1 MKSVYGTEGR
11 PLMRPIKIFVD
22 STADLSQELIEK
34 YDLTV
39 TPLYVTIGGKT
50 YKDML
55 EIHAQDI
62 FDNYY
67 KTKEL
72 PKTAAVSV
80 ADYIEA
86 FRPVVEAGFDIIHF
100 TISSDFSACYQNA
113 CIAAEE
119 IGHVYPVDSRNLSTG
134 IAQLALLAAEEAARG
149 EQDAEHIADYV
160 RSTVP
165 RVDVS
170 FILNNLMFLYK
181 GGRCSG
187 VAALGANV
195 LKLKPCIEVVDGK
208 MGVGKKYRGSFEKC
222 AAEYVYDRIA
232 NDDTIDLHRIFLTW
246 SGCDRELIDSLK
258 NDIKSYHNFEEVID
272 TEAGSTV
279 SGHCGPGCLGVLYI
293 HKEK

>member
-1 MKSVYGTEGR
+1 
-11 PLMRPIKIFVD
+11 MRPIKIFVD
-22 STADLSQELIEK
+22 STADLSPELIKK
-34 YDLTV
+34 YSLTV
-39 TPLYVTIGGKT
+39 TPLYVTIGGKA
-50 YKDML
+50 YKDMY
-55 EIHAQDI
+55 EIKAQDI

-86 FRPVVEAGFDIIHF
+86 FRPAVEAGFDIIHF
-100 TISSDFSACYQNA
+100 TISAEFSACYQNA

-119 IGHVYPVDSRNLSTG
+119 LGHVYPVDSRNLSTG
-134 IAQLALLAAEEAARG
+134 IAQLTLLAAEMAEKG
-149 EQDAEHIADYV
+149 ETDAEHIAEYV
-160 RSTVP
+160 RKVIP

-170 FILNNLMFLYK
+170 FILNNLEFLYK

-187 VAALGANV
+187 VAALGANL

-222 AAEYVYDRIA
+222 ASEYIRDRLG
-232 NDDTIDLHRIFLTW
+232 NDETIDLHRIFITW

-258 NDIKSYHNFEEVID
+258 EEIKSYRNFEEVID
-272 TEAGSTV
+272 TEAGCTV

>member
-134 IAQLALLAAEEAARG
+134 IAQLALLAAEAA
-149 EQDAEHIADYV
+149 V
-160 RSTVP
+160 
-165 RVDVS
+165 
-170 FILNNLMFLYK
+170 
-181 GGRCSG
+181 
-187 VAALGANV
+187 
-195 LKLKPCIEVVDGK
+195 
-208 MGVGKKYRGSFEKC
+208 
-222 AAEYVYDRIA
+222 
-232 NDDTIDLHRIFLTW
+232 
-246 SGCDRELIDSLK
+246 
-258 NDIKSYHNFEEVID
+258 
-272 TEAGSTV
+272 
-279 SGHCGPGCLGVLYI
+279 
-293 HKEK
+293 

>member
-1 MKSVYGTEGR
+1 
-11 PLMRPIKIFVD
+11 MRPIRIFVD
-22 STADLSQELIEK
+22 STADLSPELIEK
-34 YDLTV
+34 YSLTV
-39 TPLYVTIGGKT
+39 TPLYVTIGGKA
-50 YKDML
+50 YKDMY
-55 EIHAQDI
+55 EIKAQDI

-100 TISSDFSACYQNA
+100 TISADFSACYQNA

-119 IGHVYPVDSRNLSTG
+119 LGHVYPVDSRNLSTG
-134 IAQLALLAAEEAARG
+134 IAQLTLLAAEMAAKG
-149 EQDAEHIADYV
+149 EMDAEHIAEYV
-160 RSTVP
+160 RGVTP

-170 FILNNLMFLYK
+170 FILNNLEFLYK

-187 VAALGANV
+187 VAALGANL

-222 AAEYVYDRIA
+222 ASDYIRDRLEG
-232 NDDTIDLHRIFLTW
+232 DDTIDLHRIFITW
-246 SGCDRELIDSLK
+246 SGCDRALIDSLK
-258 NDIKSYHNFEEVID
+258 EEIKSYHNFEEVID
-272 TEAGSTV
+272 TEAGCTV